1 VIPDPQPASPKLWKP
16 CLKKQSKI
24 KRAVDM
30 AQEVEF
36 LPGTHGRT
44 VSISS
49 AAKEEEEEGEWK
61 ERKKEG

>member
-1 VIPDPQPASPKLWKP
+1 
-16 CLKKQSKI
+16 
-24 KRAVDM
+24 M